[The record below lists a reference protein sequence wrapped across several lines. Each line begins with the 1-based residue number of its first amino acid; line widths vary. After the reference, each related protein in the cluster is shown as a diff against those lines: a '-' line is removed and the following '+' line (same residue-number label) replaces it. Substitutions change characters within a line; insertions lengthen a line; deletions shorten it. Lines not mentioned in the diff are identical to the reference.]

1 MDGIYSNYIDMQRDA
16 MIAYDHSL
24 KLSLADASKKILGQ
38 DLKITFNSQ
47 AEKEKTFLAY
57 GNPHINEL

>member
-1 MDGIYSNYIDMQRDA
+1 